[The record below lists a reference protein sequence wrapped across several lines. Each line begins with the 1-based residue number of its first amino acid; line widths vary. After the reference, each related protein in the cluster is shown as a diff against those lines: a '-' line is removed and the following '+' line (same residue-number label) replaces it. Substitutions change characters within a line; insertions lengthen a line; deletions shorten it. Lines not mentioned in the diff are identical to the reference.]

1 MSSDE
6 EPDYMSEEFL
16 ASCVKDVRPGLVFKK
31 SVKRQFQLEEE
42 QQKANDKTRSLN
54 KPVRLLEAERREEGL
69 KEAIP
74 TQNKGFAM
82 LQKMGYNPGQ
92 GLGKS
97 GEGRI
102 EPVSVELKADRG
114 GLGRDAAV
122 KEIMSRKLTMLAR
135 KISSQSSAS
144 SLTEFRNRMKDQ
156 ASQRLTAAD
165 LRKSQRMCENLDEKK
180 NIDKPVESWF
190 WPKKEELEDEE
201 SDNKKLKLEEE
212 VEAEQSE
219 DEGDE
224 LEPTEQLELLTT
236 YLRKVHIYCI
246 WCGTL
251 FDDDQDLSSN
261 CPGPTREDH

>member
-1 MSSDE
+1 MD
-6 EPDYMSEEFL
+6 
-16 ASCVKDVRPGLVFKK
+16 
-31 SVKRQFQLEEE
+31 
-42 QQKANDKTRSLN
+42 
-54 KPVRLLEAERREEGL
+54 
-69 KEAIP
+69 
-74 TQNKGFAM
+74 
-82 LQKMGYNPGQ
+82 
-92 GLGKS
+92 
-97 GEGRI
+97 
-102 EPVSVELKADRG
+102 
-114 GLGRDAAV
+114 
-122 KEIMSRKLTMLAR
+122 
-135 KISSQSSAS
+135 
-144 SLTEFRNRMKDQ
+144 RMKDQ

-201 SDNKKLKLEEE
+201 SDNKKLKLE
-212 VEAEQSE
+212 

>member
-1 MSSDE
+1 
-6 EPDYMSEEFL
+6 
-16 ASCVKDVRPGLVFKK
+16 
-31 SVKRQFQLEEE
+31 
-42 QQKANDKTRSLN
+42 
-54 KPVRLLEAERREEGL
+54 
-69 KEAIP
+69 
-74 TQNKGFAM
+74 
-82 LQKMGYNPGQ
+82 MG
-92 GLGKS
+92 
-97 GEGRI
+97 
-102 EPVSVELKADRG
+102 LKADRG

-190 WPKKEELEDEE
+190 WPKK
-201 SDNKKLKLEEE
+201 LKLEEE